1 MTGSAPAPGEGR
13 LGVDGHVAHLLRRA
27 AHAVR
32 LRLDHVLAEV
42 DLTPPQFAVL
52 TMISAYPGLSGADL
66 ARLTLLTPQTVSYI
80 VSRLIAAGLLSRRPH
95 AVHGR
100 IRHLA
105 LTEAGIHLL
114 ALARS
119 RVDAVERAM
128 TAGLAPPDEAAI
140 RAWLVALAVDGEGSP
155 ARSPSERSVHAQRG

>member
-1 MTGSAPAPGEGR
+1 MTNSSPAPGEGR

-42 DLTPPQFAVL
+42 ELTPPQFAIL

-80 VSRLIAAGLLSRRPH
+80 VTRLIAADMLSRRPH

-105 LTEAGIHLL
+105 LTEVGRRRL
-114 ALARS
+114 AEARA
-119 RVDAVERAM
+119 RVDAVEAAM

-140 RAWLVALAVDGEGSP
+140 RSWLVALAVDAETP
-155 ARSPSERSVHAQRG
+155 IDRAPPERSVHGAGG